1 MVWRPLL
8 AGDHADRVGRAIAS
22 IAAQLARAA
31 DHPEVDLAH
40 GAAGVAVFFD
50 YLASSGLG
58 PATSYAEDALERAF
72 QAVADRPMLPGLHEG
87 FTGIA
92 WAAQHVLG
100 DCDDVVGDIDS
111 AVLELTR
118 RSPWR
123 GRYDLVSGLIGL
135 GVYALER
142 RPHGAAEAILDNVV
156 ARLDELAEPA
166 GTGRSVRTPFE
177 AVHFELR
184 SVVGN
189 GCYTTGVAHGVAAA
203 IGLLGSVSG
212 DRASRLRQALAAWL
226 ASVADPQPDGSTYPP
241 FVANRGPRPGLG
253 RRGMVWCSGDLGI
266 AAAVLRA
273 GRAAGDLA
281 LEELAVAAAHR
292 ATLGSVPGE
301 VSEPTL
307 CHGTAGLLHLYNR
320 LYQATGQAVFRD
332 AAAHWLDDTLAL
344 CERDDGSLLSE
355 LARDRPGLL
364 TGAAGIGLALLA
376 AIADREP
383 RWDIVLLCDV
393 PSFEISIGPNK

>member
-1 MVWRPLL
+1 MTWRPLL
-8 AGDHADRVGRAIAS
+8 VGDQADRAGRAIAM
-22 IAAQLARAA
+22 IAAQLARAE
-31 DHPEVDLAH
+31 DHSEVDLAH

-50 YLASSGLG
+50 YLANSGLG
-58 PATSYAEDALERAF
+58 SSSYGDEALERAF
-72 QAVADRPMLPGLHEG
+72 QGVADRPMLPGLHEG

-92 WAAQHVLG
+92 WAAQHLLG
-100 DCDDVVGDIDS
+100 DCDDVVGDIDP
-111 AVLELTR
+111 AVLELTSR
-118 RSPWR
+118 APWR

-142 RPHGAAEAILDNVV
+142 RPHGASEAILDNVV

-166 GTGRSVRTPFE
+166 GAGRSLRTPSE

-184 SVVGN
+184 SVAGN
-189 GCYTTGVAHGVAAA
+189 GCYTAGVAHGVAAA
-203 IGLLGSVSG
+203 IGLLGSVPG

-241 FVANRGPRPGLG
+241 FVANGGPRSGLG

-266 AAAVLRA
+266 AAALLRA
-273 GRAAGDLA
+273 GRAAGDPA
-281 LEELAVAAAHR
+281 LEELALAAARHAASR
-292 ATLGSVPGE
+292 SVPGE

-307 CHGTAGLLHLYNR
+307 CHGTAGLLHLFNR
-320 LYQATGQAVFRD
+320 FYQATGQTVFRD
-332 AAAHWLDDTLAL
+332 AAVHWLEDTLAL
-344 CERDDGSLLSE
+344 CERDGGSQLSE
-355 LARDRPGLL
+355 LARDHRGLL

-393 PSFEISIGPNK
+393 PSSEVWSGPFK